1 MLQELKN
8 VRQVKGE
15 GRRRWFIDD
24 EIELILW
31 YDHDKRLEGFQICYD
46 RLSGTRTV
54 TWKRTAGNG
63 GSTRSVLVSDGPYNR
78 RRLRALVERCT
89 AQWDTALR
97 GFILDRLKSHGGK

>member
-1 MLQELKN
+1 MLRELKN

-31 YDHDKRLEGFQICYD
+31 YDSAKKLEGFQICYD

-54 TWKRTAGNG
+54 TWKRTEG
-63 GSTRSVLVSDGPYNR
+63 GGGTAKSVLVSDGPYNR
-78 RRLRALVERCT
+78 PRLRALVERCT
-89 AQWDTALR
+89 ENWDTPLR
-97 GFILDRLKSHGGK
+97 SFILDRLTSHGG